1 MKKPNIVLFVAED
14 LDFEGVNCYDPA
26 ATGYSGLIQARNRY
40 ASEYFQPVRS
50 MLHAHAHH

>member
-26 ATGYSGLIQARNRY
+26 ATGYSD
-40 ASEYFQPVRS
+40 F
-50 MLHAHAHH
+50 